1 MVLIFEVSLT
11 AFSVASY
18 QRFMV
23 KKRYKVA
30 TTKRTASYL
39 KNNFIIGITEF
50 VLKYL
55 RSNRI
60 FHYKISTAGLFEL
73 P

>member
-39 KNNFIIGITEF
+39 KNFIIGITEF

-55 RSNRI
+55 RSCKFMSVHPVN
-60 FHYKISTAGLFEL
+60 
-73 P
+73 

>member
-39 KNNFIIGITEF
+39 KNFIIGITEF

-60 FHYKISTAGLFEL
+60 FHYKISTAGLFES

>member
-11 AFSVASY
+11 TFSVASY

-39 KNNFIIGITEF
+39 KNFIIGITEF

>member
-39 KNNFIIGITEF
+39 KNFIIGITEF

-55 RSNRI
+55 RSHMI
-60 FHYKISTAGLFEL
+60 FYYKISTAGLFEL

>member
-30 TTKRTASYL
+30 TTKRTACYL
-39 KNNFIIGITEF
+39 KNFIIGITEF

>member
-23 KKRYKVA
+23 KKRYKVV

-39 KNNFIIGITEF
+39 KNFIIGITEF

>member
-11 AFSVASY
+11 TFSVASY

-39 KNNFIIGITEF
+39 KNFIIGITEF

-60 FHYKISTAGLFEL
+60 FHYKISTAGLFKL